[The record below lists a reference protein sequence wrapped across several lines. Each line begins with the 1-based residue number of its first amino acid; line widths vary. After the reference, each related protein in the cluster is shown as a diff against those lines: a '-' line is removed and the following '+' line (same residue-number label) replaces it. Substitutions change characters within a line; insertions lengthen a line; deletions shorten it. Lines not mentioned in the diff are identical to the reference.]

1 MSINSFL
8 AEISKRGGLATSNN
22 FQVYIELPGMVAKFL
37 KDRKIY
43 ADHTDYSTW
52 WNFFCE
58 EAQLPNVNTAT
69 GTQNGLY
76 VGLGSMDYVHTRIF
90 TELALTFTLDANMTA
105 LKFMNA
111 WYGFMIGDTP
121 LQASANTDEA
131 LPYKPDNRNNR
142 IRYKDD
148 YAAKM
153 YITKT
158 ESGPESTT
166 QRKPIVYVLENCYPY
181 AIDAVPLQFGSTQLS
196 RCSVQ
201 FKYQRHYTID
211 RDIRS
216 IVGDVNVM
224 QNGFE
229 AGKARPVSAGPG
241 DKVKYP
247 EDEWPKPLNKGWEP
261 RVVAGGDESVDLR
274 FQN

>member
-1 MSINSFL
+1 MCI
-8 AEISKRGGLATSNN
+8 R
-22 FQVYIELPGMVAKFL
+22 
-37 KDRKIY
+37 D
-43 ADHTDYSTW
+43 
-52 WNFFCE
+52 
-58 EAQLPNVNTAT
+58 
-69 GTQNGLY
+69 
-76 VGLGSMDYVHTRIF
+76 
-90 TELALTFTLDANMTA
+90 
-105 LKFMNA
+105 
-111 WYGFMIGDTP
+111 
-121 LQASANTDEA
+121 
-131 LPYKPDNRNNR
+131 RNNR

-158 ESGPESTT
+158 EAGPESTT

-224 QNGFE
+224 ENSFE
-229 AGKARPVSAGPG
+229 SGKARPVSPGP
-241 DKVKYP
+241 KETPNYP
-247 EDEWPKPLNKGWEP
+247 EEYPKPLNDGWEP